1 MLSAVLA
8 NERGFHINR
17 MDFPARDVVDRLA
30 LEMAAMFEDDNRN
43 FSRVT
48 WLAACRNTAPKAE

>member
-1 MLSAVLA
+1 
-8 NERGFHINR
+8 
-17 MDFPARDVVDRLA
+17 
-30 LEMAAMFEDDNRN
+30 MAAMFEDDNRN